1 MANNSYKRPQN
12 FGITD
17 SVRPEPPQS
26 EDALQQECYT
36 WFHNT
41 YPNLRGLLCY
51 NLSNSRNKIDGARN
65 RNKGLQE
72 GRSDLVL
79 YFDAKTYHIEMK
91 TPTGVQSKAQKEWQ
105 LLVES
110 HGFSYYIRRDL
121 ESFQK
126 LIRGIVG

>member
-1 MANNSYKRPQN
+1 MANNSYKRPQS

-17 SVRPEPPQS
+17 SIRPEVPQS
-26 EDALQQECYT
+26 EDALQQECYQ

-72 GRSDLVL
+72 GRADLVL

-91 TPTGVQSKAQKEWQ
+91 TATGVQSKAQIKWAALIRTE
-105 LLVES
+105 
-110 HGFSYYIRRDL
+110 GFPYYIIRNI